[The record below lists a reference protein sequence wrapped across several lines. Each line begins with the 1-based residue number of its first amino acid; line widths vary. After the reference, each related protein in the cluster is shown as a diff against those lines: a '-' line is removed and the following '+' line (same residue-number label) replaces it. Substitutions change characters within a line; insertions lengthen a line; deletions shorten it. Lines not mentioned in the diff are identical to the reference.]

1 MSRWLIINVFFP
13 FLQTYSLLKK
23 GDMKKSIFMN
33 FTVVLFLLIFIIS
46 ISSISV
52 FAADSPNAKLLSV
65 ADVAKVTGIQGLKI
79 VSKDPGKQMIGDVN
93 FVKPNGKRIL
103 SLVFETVDVKAYA
116 QAKQSKSFM
125 SAYSGPVK
133 GIGDEAYDG
142 PPKMAPFIL
151 TVRKGTHLVTI
162 STDLNYETME
172 PLLTQEQLKK
182 IAAIII
188 KNGKW

>member
-1 MSRWLIINVFFP
+1 
-13 FLQTYSLLKK
+13 
-23 GDMKKSIFMN
+23 MKKSIFMN
-33 FTVVLFLLIFIIS
+33 FVMVLIFVVN

-52 FAADSPNAKLLSV
+52 FAADSPNAKLLPL
-65 ADVAKVTGIQGLKI
+65 ADAAKVTGIQGLKI

-93 FVKPNGKRIL
+93 FVKPDGKRIL

-116 QAKQSKSFM
+116 QAKQSSSFK

-162 STDLNYETME
+162 STELNYETME
-172 PLLTQEQLKK
+172 PLLTQAQLKK

>member
-1 MSRWLIINVFFP
+1 
-13 FLQTYSLLKK
+13 
-23 GDMKKSIFMN
+23 MKKPIFMN
-33 FTVVLFLLIFIIS
+33 FLAAGLLAFFITS
-46 ISSISV
+46 ISCISV
-52 FAADSPNAKLLSV
+52 FAADSPNAKLLPL

-79 VSKDPGKQMIGDVN
+79 VSKDPSKRMIGDVN
-93 FVKPNGKRIL
+93 FVKPDGKRIL
-103 SLVFETVDVKAYA
+103 SLVFETVDLKAYA
-116 QAKQSKSFM
+116 QAKQSGSFKT
-125 SAYSGPVK
+125 AYSGPVK

-142 PPKMAPFIL
+142 PPKMPPFIL

>member
-1 MSRWLIINVFFP
+1 MKKFMLIKFVSVCLLSISIINV
-13 FLQTYSLLKK
+13 
-23 GDMKKSIFMN
+23 
-33 FTVVLFLLIFIIS
+33 
-46 ISSISV
+46 SV

-65 ADVAKVTGIQGLKI
+65 ADVAKVSGIQGLKTAP
-79 VSKDPGKQMIGDVN
+79 KDPTKQMIGDIN
-93 FVKPNGKRIL
+93 FVKPNGKRLL
-103 SLVFETVDVKAYA
+103 SVVFETVDLKAYA
-116 QAKQSKSFM
+116 KAKQSSSFKT
-125 SAYSGPVK
+125 AYSGPVK

-142 PPKMAPFIL
+142 PPKMPPFIL
-151 TVRKGTHLVTI
+151 TVRKGTHLMTI